1 MTDQLSQTGA
11 ATTAR
16 RDAPR
21 PGATLPTGRL
31 RGAKGGLLGVFR
43 RRYLLRL
50 MVRRELRARYIGSK
64 MGLLWSYI
72 NPFSR
77 FLTFYFVFGIIIGRG
92 QVPHF
97 AIHLF
102 AGMVLVNLF
111 TESFN
116 AGTRS
121 IMQNKA
127 VVQRMPLPREIFP
140 ISSTLVSLY
149 HTGPQL
155 VILVGACL
163 ATGSFH
169 PDPVGHA
176 RRAARLRDRHPA
188 RHRDGADV
196 RRGQRDVS
204 ATWTRLVRIFTGML
218 PFSVPMMYP
227 YTLVEERFEAF
238 PVIAHFYLANPIAEA
253 VLLIQRGVLDHHGER
268 CGRRGRRRRVRLQP
282 WADANFPDDLY
293 ARGLIMLGIAA
304 VFLVF
309 AQWVFTRLDDKI
321 PDRLICMTTS
331 IEVTTSPRSSPGTTS
346 ARSSRWPWPRCAAR
360 RPSAPSGPCA
370 T

>member
-1 MTDQLSQTGA
+1 MTEQSTSPVSVRHDLEH
-11 ATTAR
+11 
-16 RDAPR
+16 
-21 PGATLPTGRL
+21 LPMVDPA
-31 RGAKGGLLGVFR
+31 AKGGLVGVFR

-92 QVPHF
+92 QVPNF

-102 AGMVLVNLF
+102 AGMILVNLF

-127 VVQRMPLPREIFP
+127 VVQKMPLPREIFP
-140 ISSTLVSLY
+140 IASTLVSLY

-155 VILVGACL
+155 VILLGACL
-163 ATGSFH
+163 VTGSFE
-169 PDPVGHA
+169 PDPVGML
-176 RRAARLRDRHPA
+176 AALLGFGIVILFGTGMGLMFAAVNVMYRD
-188 RHRDGADV
+188 
-196 RRGQRDVS
+196 
-204 ATWTRLVRIFTGML
+204 WTRVVQIFTQML

-227 YTLVEERFEAF
+227 YTLVNERFSEF
-238 PVIAHFYLANPIAEA
+238 PIIEHLYLANPIAEA
-253 VLLIQRGVLDHHGER
+253 VLLIQRGFWITTVSD
-268 CGRRGRRRRVRLQP
+268 
-282 WADANFPDDLY
+282 ADAAEAGAEWGFNPGLHANFPDDLY
-293 ARGLIMLGIAA
+293 ARGLIMLGIAV
-304 VFLVF
+304 VFLVI

-321 PDRLICMTTS
+321 PDRLI
-331 IEVTTSPRSSPGTTS
+331 
-346 ARSSRWPWPRCAAR
+346 
-360 RPSAPSGPCA
+360 
-370 T
+370 

>member
-1 MTDQLSQTGA
+1 MTEA
-11 ATTAR
+11 ATRHDLANVPMV
-16 RDAPR
+16 DPAD
-21 PGATLPTGRL
+21 
-31 RGAKGGLLGVFR
+31 KGGLLGVFR

-127 VVQRMPLPREIFP
+127 VVQKMPLPREIFP
-140 ISSTLVSLY
+140 IASTLVTLY
-149 HTGPQL
+149 HTGPQM
-155 VILVGACL
+155 VILLGACL
-163 ATGSFH
+163 VTGSFE
-169 PDPVGHA
+169 PDPVGLLA
-176 RRAARLRDRHPA
+176 ALLGFGIVILLGTGMGLMFSAVNVMFRDLTRA
-188 RHRDGADV
+188 
-196 RRGQRDVS
+196 
-204 ATWTRLVRIFTGML
+204 VRIFTQMV

-227 YTLVEERFEAF
+227 YTLVQDRFSEI
-238 PVIAHFYLANPIAEA
+238 PGITHLYLANPIAEA
-253 VLLIQRGVLDHHGER
+253 VLLIQRGFWITTVSDKDAADAGAQW
-268 CGRRGRRRRVRLQP
+268 GFQP
-282 WADANFPDDLY
+282 GLHANFPDDLY
-293 ARGLIMLGIAA
+293 VRGLIMLGISAA
-304 VFLVF
+304 FLVL
-309 AQWVFTRLDDKI
+309 AQWVFSRLDDRI
-321 PDRLICMTTS
+321 PERL
-331 IEVTTSPRSSPGTTS
+331 V
-346 ARSSRWPWPRCAAR
+346 A
-360 RPSAPSGPCA
+360 
-370 T
+370 

>member
-1 MTDQLSQTGA
+1 MTDDQKSADDSSDADA
-11 ATTAR
+11 ASVAVR
-16 RDAPR
+16 HDLAHVSMVDP
-21 PGATLPTGRL
+21 
-31 RGAKGGLLGVFR
+31 GAKGGLLGVLR

-50 MVRRELRARYIGSK
+50 MVKRELRARYIGSK

-72 NPFSR
+72 NPFMR

-92 QVPHF
+92 QIPHF

-116 AGTRS
+116 SGTRS

-127 VVQRMPLPREIFP
+127 VVQKMPLPREIFP
-140 ISSTLVSLY
+140 IASMLVSLY

-155 VILVGACL
+155 VILIGACL
-163 ATGSFH
+163 VTGTFE
-169 PDPVGHA
+169 PDPVGML
-176 RRAARLRDRHPA
+176 AALLAFGIVILFGTGMGLMFAAINVMYRD
-188 RHRDGADV
+188 
-196 RRGQRDVS
+196 
-204 ATWTRLVRIFTGML
+204 WTRVVQIFTQML

-227 YTLVEERFEAF
+227 YTLVKERFAEF
-238 PVIAHFYLANPIAEA
+238 PIIAHFYLANPIAEA
-253 VLLIQRGVLDHHGER
+253 VLLIQRGFWITTISAEDAKQGGDEW
-268 CGRRGRRRRVRLQP
+268 GFQP
-282 WADANFPDDLY
+282 GLHANFPDDLY

-321 PDRLICMTTS
+321 PDRLI
-331 IEVTTSPRSSPGTTS
+331 
-346 ARSSRWPWPRCAAR
+346 
-360 RPSAPSGPCA
+360 
-370 T
+370 